1 MPGNAA
7 AARIYAETLLEVA
20 QDENAVDRVADE
32 VAAVRRALRET
43 PRLGDFLASPRIEA
57 PRKKAALR
65 AALQDRLSEPTLRFL
80 EVVIDR
86 DRQDILPEIL
96 ETFTARVGEL
106 RNEEVLEVTSAV
118 SLDET
123 LRQRVRDTFARATGR
138 RIVLRER
145 VDPSLR
151 GGIVVQLGDTRI
163 DGSVRARLDDLRRR
177 MLEAARGAAAGAS
190 PA

>member
-1 MPGNAA
+1 MPGDAA

-20 QDENAVDRVADE
+20 QDENALDRVAEE
-32 VAAVRRALRET
+32 VEVVRRALRET

-57 PRKKAALR
+57 PGKKAVLR

-80 EVVIDR
+80 ELVIDR
-86 DRQDILPEIL
+86 RRQNILTEIL
-96 ETFTARVGEL
+96 EAFLARVGEL
-106 RNEEVLEVTSAV
+106 RNEEILEVTSAV
-118 SLDET
+118 PLDET

-145 VDPSLR
+145 VDPALR

-163 DGSVRARLDDLRRR
+163 DGSLRARLDDLRRR
-177 MLEAARGAAAGAS
+177 MLEAARGAAAEPS

>member
-138 RIVLRER
+138 RILLHAR